1 MAQEVAEY
9 LCTNRERLGPQS
21 YREVLKRFSTRAA
34 DMELAADVTVCGE
47 EVAQLGQ
54 SQAAEAALRQ
64 LDENIARAM
73 ANMDYPPQWND
84 SDSQPGE
91 EGNETGSESK
101 AVGFV
106 LLLASQGNPT
116 GQI

>member
-1 MAQEVAEY
+1 MAQEAAEY
-9 LCTNRERLGPQS
+9 LCANRERLSPQS
-21 YREVLKRFSTRAA
+21 YREVLKRFSTWS
-34 DMELAADVTVCGE
+34 ADVEPSAGVTACGE
-47 EVAQLGQ
+47 EVARLGQ

-73 ANMDYPPQWND
+73 ANMDYPPQWNH

-101 AVGFV
+101 TVGFV
-106 LLLASQGNPT
+106 GV
-116 GQI
+116 